1 MTGVRT
7 SYPFC
12 PMVVTTDSPARS
24 SGSAAR
30 TCSSLSWRS
39 ALATVNCAPP
49 WKSIPKLRP
58 PRAMATPPAS
68 NKMAEIEKYSFQ
80 PPTKSTFSNTP
91 TSPCLLR
98 RRDTRFGDPHQ
109 GGREVDAAVREQPEE
124 CACDHDGREHREH
137 DPDGEQHGEAP
148 DRSAG
153 EREQDE
159 RCNERR
165 YVAVQNRPETLVVAG
180 LDRTPRRLAAP
191 YLLLDALEDDDVGI
205 GCDPDGEHD
214 AGDPRQRHRNRD
226 DYDQTPQQERV
237 DEQIEVGDDAER
249 PVDYEQQQEHEPEPD
264 ERGQKPALQGTQT
277 ERRTYCGL
285 GDHLH
290 VDGKRAGVEH
300 GLQLPGLVLGKTIR
314 QPVVGDRDI
323 LTQWFLHGRRALDVF
338 VERDG
343 EPGRLPAGERVVHHL
358 LGKFPHLPATLCCE
372 LQAHDALP
380 GGLVELHVSPV

>member
-1 MTGVRT
+1 MTGVRP

-12 PMVVTTDSPARS
+12 PRVVTTDSPARS

-137 DPDGEQHGEAP
+137 DPDGEQDGEAP

-159 RCNERR
+159 RRNEGR
-165 YVAVQNRPETLVVAG
+165 YVTVQDRPVTLVVAG
-180 LDRTPRRLAAP
+180 LDRAPWRLAAS
-191 YLLLDALEDDDVGI
+191 YLLFDALEDDDVGI
-205 GCDPDGEHD
+205 CGDADGEHD
-214 AGDPRQRHRNRD
+214 AGDPRQRHRDGD
-226 DYDQTPQQERV
+226 DHDQTPQQKRV
-237 DEQIEVGDDAER
+237 DEQGFTGDYPER
-249 PVDYEQQQEHEPEPD
+249 
-264 ERGQKPALQGTQT
+264 
-277 ERRTYCGL
+277 
-285 GDHLH
+285 H
-290 VDGKRAGVEH
+290 VDHDQHAY
-300 GLQLPGLVLGKTIR
+300 
-314 QPVVGDRDI
+314 
-323 LTQWFLHGRRALDVF
+323 
-338 VERDG
+338 
-343 EPGRLPAGERVVHHL
+343 PA
-358 LGKFPHLPATLCCE
+358 PAP
-372 LQAHDALP
+372 AP
-380 GGLVELHVSPV
+380 R